1 MSSET
6 VQENSSLEVRADQ
19 PENIA
24 KSIVPWNRDDA
35 RARYLGLRSSGF
47 AIREAL
53 RLIGKAGSTLSAWRK
68 DEVFA
73 DLENRLP
80 EFRKEL
86 ALEYANLEFLRNYRL
101 VLEKDYRVLKK
112 SLDKDQEVLSMQDHQ
127 YLVKMRSHYTPQQLQ
142 IIEALISA
150 EGAGEA
156 GFDFTRAVIELSRT
170 QEKIRIET
178 RNRSESQLAPVVG
191 DDNGD

>member
-1 MSSET
+1 MS
-6 VQENSSLEVRADQ
+6 NEVAKTTDEEQ
-19 PENIA
+19 IA

-53 RLIGKAGSTLSAWRK
+53 RLIGKAQSTLSAWRH

-73 DLENRLP
+73 DLENRIP

-112 SLDKDQEVLSMQDHQ
+112 SLDKDLEVLPKQEHG

-150 EGAGEA
+150 EGAGEV

-178 RNRSESQLAPVVG
+178 RNRNPSQISPVEG
-191 DDNGD
+191 DD